1 MMMMKISNS
10 AYGIITLVAKS
21 CHICTGSASG
31 TLADCGVIYVG
42 QKKCGQHEGMGN
54 WKLSDSPLREGM
66 EIWGLVWITF

>member
-54 WKLSDSPLREGM
+54 
-66 EIWGLVWITF
+66 